1 MFQAH
6 VLKVLLAS
14 PSDTKVLRDG
24 VERSLHTWN
33 TERAEAASVMLLP
46 RRWETAAVPLLTGG
60 DGQSVINA
68 QLVDDA
74 DIVIVIF
81 HAMLG
86 SATPRAAS
94 GTAEELA
101 HAHAAGKPVHV
112 YFSNMPLDRDHDRAQ
127 LAALD
132 EFKKFVREL
141 GLYGSFDTAGD
152 LENEVRRAIE
162 RDLQDLD
169 LAAPTVKTTSA
180 ASLAASY
187 KYRREPD
194 SKGRMR
200 TKGERLV
207 VTNVGSAVAQ
217 EVTLSLHSLEEGL
230 EAPTPFSKPVPFTLP
245 PGGEYAVPLM
255 TYAGTAIQVRVDF
268 EWVEDERPRSSSHS
282 VSFI

>member
-14 PSDTKVLRDG
+14 PSDTKVLRDS
-24 VERSLHTWN
+24 VERSLHNWN

-46 RRWETAAVPLLTGG
+46 RRWETAAVPLLTGA

-81 HAMLG
+81 HATLG

-94 GTAEELA
+94 GTADELA
-101 HAHAAGKPVHV
+101 KAHRAGKPVHV
-112 YFSNMPLDRDHDRAQ
+112 YFSRMPLDRDHDRKQ

-132 EFKKFVREL
+132 EFKQSVQEL
-141 GLYGSFDTAGD
+141 GLYGSFDTPGD
-152 LENEVRRAIE
+152 LENQVRRALEHDIQE
-162 RDLQDLD
+162 LD
-169 LAAPTVKTTSA
+169 LSAPSMKSSSS

-187 KYRREPD
+187 EYRREPD

-207 VTNVGSAVAQ
+207 VTNRGSVTAE
-217 EVTLSLHSLEEGL
+217 EVKLSLRSLEENL
-230 EAPTPFSKPVPFTLP
+230 DAPTPFSKVVPFTLP

-255 TYAGTAIQVRVDF
+255 IYAGTATQVQVNF
-268 EWVEDERPRSSSHS
+268 EWVEDGRPRSSSHS